1 MARSNARRAAIQH
14 RDLAFEAGAGA
25 ETAFT
30 RADLIFDG
38 VPHAGNS
45 YEVRVFL
52 NNKRADE
59 KTARSQ
65 ETGYAGRFMVFGH
78 GGCFGADGHCDTDLA
93 AAVADRPDALTGRR
107 HGLAPRRRIL
117 TITDQL
123 RRLLSNP
130 GQGLKTLTLVPVSRT
145 PRRSDQRLVAGQLT
159 DDLRVTLQ
167 TYR

>member
-1 MARSNARRAAIQH
+1 MAKSNARRAAIQH
-14 RDLAFEAGAGA
+14 RDLALQAGPEQ
-25 ETAFT
+25 ETTFS
-30 RADLIFDG
+30 RADLVFDG
-38 VPHAGNS
+38 VAHAGSS

-78 GGCFGADGHCDTDLA
+78 GGCFGADGHCDTNLA
-93 AAVADRPDALTGRR
+93 AAVADRPDPLTGRR
-107 HGLAPRRRIL
+107 HALAPRRRIL
-117 TITDQL
+117 TITYQL
-123 RRLLSNP
+123 RRLLSKP
-130 GQGLKTLTLVPVSRT
+130 GQGLKSLTLVPVSRA

-159 DDLRVTLQ
+159 DDLKVTLQ